1 MASKSFAHL
10 HVHTVYSLLD
20 GASRLGDLMLRVKEL
35 GMSSVAITDHGVM
48 YGVIE
53 FYKMAKQAG
62 IHPVI
67 GCEVYVAQ
75 RTRHD
80 REARLDDDPYHLVLL
95 AENQQGYKNLVRLVS
110 LASIEGFYYKPRVD
124 HELLEQYHEGL
135 IAMSACLSGEIPKT
149 AVNAGYDAAKKVASW
164 YRDVFGRE
172 NFYLELQDNGL
183 DRQKPVN
190 EALIRMSK
198 DLDIP
203 VVATNDCHYIKKSDA
218 LAQDVLLA
226 IQTQKSVNDPGR
238 LRFETSEFY
247 LKSPDEMYTLFKEV
261 PEALTNSVRIAERC
275 QIEFEFGK
283 HKLPRYDLPE
293 GEDAAS
299 YLRRL
304 CLEHLHDRYPN
315 PSDEVMRR
323 LEYELDVITRM
334 GYPGYFLIVWDFI
347 RYAKSKR
354 IPVGPGRGSAAGSLV
369 AYVLG
374 VTDID
379 PLKYGLLFERFL
391 NPDRVTLPDMD
402 IDFCVERRQEVI
414 EYVIGKYGAD
424 SVAQIITFGTMAARA
439 VIRDVGRALGMPYSE
454 VDKIA
459 KMVPFQTGMT
469 LDRALDMV
477 PDLRSAYAE
486 RQEVKELVDL
496 ARALEGL
503 PRHASVHAAG
513 VVISADPL
521 VDQVPLQKM
530 PDGVVVTQFPMETLE
545 ELGLLKMDF
554 LGLRTLTLIYKAV
567 SMVNETLPEDKH
579 LDLNSL
585 PLDDRRTYD
594 LLKRG
599 DTLGIFQLE
608 SGWVSDFL
616 KEMGP
621 KVFEDII
628 ATVAL
633 CRPGP
638 MEHIP
643 EYLAN
648 RKKGAKYPHPKLE
661 PFLRDT
667 YGIMIYQEQI
677 IQVAAAVAG
686 FSLSRADLL
695 RRAVAKKKR
704 EILDEQR
711 AAFLEG
717 CRKNGLDDASANSI
731 YDLIMK
737 FANYGFNRS
746 HAAAYA
752 LVAYRTAYLKANY
765 PVQFMAALMTSV
777 MSSSDKVAIYVNEAK
792 KMGIDVLP
800 PDVNSSRAEFTV
812 IADEKGA
819 QSIRFG
825 LLAVKNVGKGTIDAI
840 VKEREA
846 RGRFRSLRDFCERVN
861 ADALNKRVLE
871 SLIKCGAFDSLGKT
885 RAQLLAVLDRTL
897 EMAQQVQRTRVE
909 GQISFFDLDTF
920 GSMAGKSPWSSDN
933 GLGFD
938 EVSDELPDI
947 KEFSARE
954 LLAMEKEL
962 LGLYVSGHPLAEY
975 EQAIAD
981 LADAAASDLP
991 DYKDGS
997 SVVMAGVITAEKRIN
1012 TKAGEPM
1019 AFVTLEDLTGSVEV
1033 VVFPKVFQKRKSL
1046 IEVDRVVA
1054 VKGTASIQE
1063 EGEAKVL
1070 ADDLLAL
1077 EEALAQ
1083 WQSFSVAP
1091 AVGRRRC
1098 GGTRGKG
1105 VNSMNKSSGGYEAS
1119 DGGKRM
1125 EREGGSPNAFRAMDE
1140 GQAGEGQA
1148 YYSDLP
1154 FTSPWDD
1161 AVFNLT
1167 CSGRSDG
1174 GDGAGG
1180 NSEMPD
1186 GSGAPSTDSEM
1197 WDPAVADGVM
1207 RGDGVAVPITAD
1219 PDQLSRP
1226 RALYIKIRARSPGG
1240 NEDPGEEIQFERVRQ
1255 VLTGHKGDCPVYFC
1269 VEGRSGMVRANRRYW
1284 VEVDDYLI
1292 EELSAILGNDRVMAA
1307 AGGVDDVS

>member
-1 MASKSFAHL
+1 
-10 HVHTVYSLLD
+10 
-20 GASRLGDLMLRVKEL
+20 
-35 GMSSVAITDHGVM
+35 
-48 YGVIE
+48 
-53 FYKMAKQAG
+53 
-62 IHPVI
+62 
-67 GCEVYVAQ
+67 
-75 RTRHD
+75 
-80 REARLDDDPYHLVLL
+80 
-95 AENQQGYKNLVRLVS
+95 
-110 LASIEGFYYKPRVD
+110 
-124 HELLEQYHEGL
+124 
-135 IAMSACLSGEIPKT
+135 
-149 AVNAGYDAAKKVASW
+149 
-164 YRDVFGRE
+164 
-172 NFYLELQDNGL
+172 
-183 DRQKPVN
+183 
-190 EALIRMSK
+190 
-198 DLDIP
+198 
-203 VVATNDCHYIKKSDA
+203 
-218 LAQDVLLA
+218 
-226 IQTQKSVNDPGR
+226 
-238 LRFETSEFY
+238 
-247 LKSPDEMYTLFKEV
+247 
-261 PEALTNSVRIAERC
+261 PEALKNSVEIAERC
-275 QIEFEFGK
+275 NVEFEFGK
-283 HKLPRYDLPE
+283 HKLPKYDLPE

-304 CLEHLHDRYPN
+304 CLENLHKRYPR
-315 PSDEVMRR
+315 PSDEVMKR
-323 LEYELDVITRM
+323 LDYELDVITRM

-347 RYAKSKR
+347 RYAKSKG

-374 VTDID
+374 ITDID

-459 KMVPFQTGMT
+459 KMVPFQIGMT
-469 LDRALDMV
+469 LDRALEMV

-513 VVISADPL
+513 VVISAHPL
-521 VDQVPLQKM
+521 IDQVPLQRM

-554 LGLRTLTLIYKAV
+554 LGLRTLTLIHKAV
-567 SMVNETLPEDKH
+567 SMINETLPEEKQ
-579 LDLNSL
+579 LDLKEV

-621 KVFEDII
+621 RVFEDII

-648 RKKGAKYPHPKLE
+648 RKKGAKYPHPSLE

-686 FSLSRADLL
+686 FSLSQADLL
-695 RRAVAKKKR
+695 RRAVAKKKK

-717 CRKNGLDDASANSI
+717 CRKNGLDDVSANSI

-777 MSSSDKVAIYVNEAK
+777 MNSSDKVAVYVNEAK
-792 KMGIDVLP
+792 KMGIEVLP

-812 IADEKGA
+812 VTDEKGA

-846 RGRFRSLRDFCERVN
+846 HGRFKSLRDFCERVS

-871 SLIKCGAFDSLGKT
+871 SLIKCGAFDSLGKK

-897 EMAQQVQRTRVE
+897 EVAQQVQRTRSE
-909 GQISFFDLDTF
+909 GQISFFDLGSFGMVSGNSPRSFQDT
-920 GSMAGKSPWSSDN
+920 A
-933 GLGFD
+933 LGFD
-938 EVSDELPDI
+938 AVGDELPDV

-975 EQAIAD
+975 EQAITELTDTAIR
-981 LADAAASDLP
+981 DLP
-991 DYKDGS
+991 GYKDGS
-997 SVVMAGVITAEKRIN
+997 SVMIAGVITGGKRIN

-1019 AFVTLEDLTGSVEV
+1019 AFVTIEDLTGSVEV
-1033 VVFPKVFQKRKSL
+1033 VVFPKVFQKRKDL
-1046 IEVDRVVA
+1046 IETDKVVA
-1054 VKGTASIQE
+1054 AKGTVSVEE
-1063 EGEAKVL
+1063 EGEAKIL
-1070 ADDLLAL
+1070 AEDLLTL
-1077 EEALAQ
+1077 EEALKQ
-1083 WQSFSVAP
+1083 WHDQPSGRKLSPINPYSPDGLEMSPEDPEILDQSFIPDTPANESYENVAIP
-1091 AVGRRRC
+1091 MVPSRD
-1098 GGTRGKG
+1098 
-1105 VNSMNKSSGGYEAS
+1105 Y
-1119 DGGKRM
+1119 
-1125 EREGGSPNAFRAMDE
+1125 GSP
-1140 GQAGEGQA
+1140 
-1148 YYSDLP
+1148 S
-1154 FTSPWDD
+1154 
-1161 AVFNLT
+1161 
-1167 CSGRSDG
+1167 
-1174 GDGAGG
+1174 
-1180 NSEMPD
+1180 
-1186 GSGAPSTDSEM
+1186 
-1197 WDPAVADGVM
+1197 
-1207 RGDGVAVPITAD
+1207 
-1219 PDQLSRP
+1219 
-1226 RALYIKIRARSPGG
+1226 RALYIKIHARSFGG
-1240 NEDPGEEIQFERVRQ
+1240 DEGPEEEIQFERIRK
-1255 VLTGHKGDCPVYFC
+1255 VLMDHGGDCPVYFC
-1269 VEGRSGMVRANRRYW
+1269 VEGCSGMVRANRRYW
-1284 VEVDDYLI
+1284 VELNDYLI
-1292 EELSAILGNDRVMAA
+1292 GELSAILGNDRVMAA
-1307 AGGVDDVS
+1307 AGGVGDVS